1 MTWSPTPILRALA
14 TKLIS
19 MPEGGLSS
27 IWDAL
32 ETDGAADG
40 EGISVIESEFK
51 VAAGAVLLGVD
62 SQGSRHVLVP
72 LRKGEAFAPDRT
84 GRSVHLRRVS
94 VERAEYLSAVCIN
107 PQLNPVFAR
116 FAWEMISEVVNADSP
131 ARTTVEVLAKWR
143 SLLADANPEGLLGTN
158 RMIGLLA
165 ELTVLAEILE
175 RDRDRDVT
183 VWTGSAA
190 AGSEHDFR
198 RGSTAMELK
207 ATLKREGRIVAI
219 SSIDQLDAPPDG
231 RLHLVH
237 LRFEPDPNGH
247 NLPQVIERVR
257 SLSPKMHEFDQRL
270 FSAGY
275 REEFAHEYEELKFRE
290 TDRTAYSVDAAG
302 FPRIVPSSFVG
313 GRQPPGTLRLS
324 YSIDLTNEPPV
335 PLSSAELDAV
345 MNTMAGH

>member
-1 MTWSPTPILRALA
+1 M

-19 MPEGGLSS
+19 MPEGTLSS

-32 ETDGAADG
+32 ETDGASDG
-40 EGISVIESEFK
+40 YGISVIESEFA

-62 SQGSRHVLVP
+62 SNGCRHVLVP
-72 LRKGEAFAPDRT
+72 LKKGEAFAPDRT

-94 VERAEYLSAVCIN
+94 VEQTEYLSAVCIN
-107 PQLNPVFAR
+107 PQLNRVFAR
-116 FAWEMISEVVNADSP
+116 FAWEMISEVVDADSP
-131 ARTTVEVLAKWR
+131 ARSAVEVLAKWR
-143 SLLADANPEGLLGTN
+143 NLLADATADGLLGTN

-165 ELTVLAEILE
+165 ELTILGEILE

-198 RGSTAMELK
+198 RGSNAMELK
-207 ATLKREGRIVAI
+207 ASLKREGRIVTI

-231 RLHLVH
+231 RLHLIH
-237 LRFEPDPNGH
+237 LRFEPDPNGYS
-247 NLPQVIERVR
+247 LPMAIEKVR
-257 SLSPKMHEFDQRL
+257 SLSPEMHEFDQRL
-270 FSAGY
+270 FAAGY
-275 REEFAHEYEELKFRE
+275 REKFAGEYRDMKFSE
-290 TDRTAYSVDAAG
+290 TDRRAYSVDTSG

-313 GRQPPGTLRLS
+313 GQQPPGTLRFT
-324 YSIDLTNEPPV
+324 YSIDLTNEPPL

-345 MNTMAGH
+345 MNTMAGL